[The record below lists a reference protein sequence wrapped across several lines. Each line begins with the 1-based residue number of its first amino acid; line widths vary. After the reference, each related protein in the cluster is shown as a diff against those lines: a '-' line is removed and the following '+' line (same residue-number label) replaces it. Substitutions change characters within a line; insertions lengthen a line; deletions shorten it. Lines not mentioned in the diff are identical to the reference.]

1 MIAAIQTES
10 NNAGDRPASW
20 SLARAVALLVVS
32 GCSGAVL
39 NSSDGDASIH
49 DGGAVDGAP
58 FMDARASDG
67 ARDTGADA
75 DHSDGHAGD
84 GGPPRPCNA
93 TQTPVENP
101 CVISDAYGVFV
112 APAASGGSDSTGNG
126 TRTRPYATLGT
137 GLAKAVAASKRIYA
151 CGASYPEALSVGAAL
166 DGVQA
171 YGGLECPIAAD
182 GGVAD
187 AGTVDSAT
195 GPWSYTGKAATVAPL
210 TEGLALD
217 VEGLT
222 KGAHFEDMVF
232 VAQAAD
238 PLHAGESSIAVMV
251 NASSG
256 VSFVRGGATAGDGS
270 TGATGAPPA
279 TNWCPTATQAGTGS
293 GGYPTGGSAG
303 VCVCPIFGSS
313 TGGVGG
319 NAAATVSSPGQP
331 GADGGGVPL
340 PTSIVPPYDGV
351 GAVGFLPGPP
361 EQGCG
366 RGDVGANGAAQA
378 GGPMGAVGTLSS
390 TGWQPALAGAG
401 SPGDPG
407 QGGGGGGGDLPAAG
421 GGGGGGAG
429 GCGGNG
435 GAGGGGGGASFAISI
450 VSSAVDLHAVTLL
463 TGSGGPGGSGAAG
476 ESGQRGALG
485 GGGAACGGGFGGAG
499 GGGSG
504 GGGGA
509 GGPSVGVV
517 WTGTPA
523 PAIDGLSAT
532 ATLMSLAGPST
543 FSGGSS
549 GMGGTGGAGAAAITS
564 SEEPG
569 SAGNPGSDGPA
580 GASAAA
586 QGF

>member
-1 MIAAIQTES
+1 M
-10 NNAGDRPASW
+10 
-20 SLARAVALLVVS
+20 LLLVA
-32 GCSGAVL
+32 GCSGEVV
-39 NSSDGDASIH
+39 SSINGDASTR
-49 DGGAVDGAP
+49 DGARS
-58 FMDARASDG
+58 AEAGASDG
-67 ARDTGADA
+67 PRDANADISQLDA
-75 DHSDGHAGD
+75 SGGD
-84 GGPPRPCNA
+84 AGPPGPCNA
-93 TQTPVENP
+93 ARTPVENP

-112 APAASGGSDSTGNG
+112 APAASGGSDSTGDG
-126 TRTRPYATLGT
+126 TRTRPFATLGT
-137 GLAKAVAASKRIYA
+137 GLTKAAAAIKRLYA
-151 CGASYPEALSVGAAL
+151 CGATYPEALSVGAAL
-166 DGVQA
+166 DGVQV
-171 YGGLECPIAAD
+171 YGGLECPVAAD

-210 TEGLALD
+210 TTGLALD
-217 VEGLT
+217 IESLT
-222 KGAHFEDMVF
+222 AGAHFEDMVF

-238 PLHAGESSIAVMV
+238 PSHAGESSIAVMV
-251 NASSG
+251 HASSG
-256 VSFVRGGATAGDGS
+256 VSFVRGGATAGKGS
-270 TGATGAPPA
+270 TGVAGAAPA
-279 TNWCPTATQAGTGS
+279 TNWCSTAMQQGTGS
-293 GGYPTGGSAG
+293 SGPPGGSGG

-319 NAAATVSSPGQP
+319 NASATVSSPAEA
-331 GADGGGVPL
+331 GADGGAAPL
-340 PTSIVPPYDGV
+340 PTPIVPPYDGA

-366 RGDVGANGAAQA
+366 RGDLGANGSAQA
-378 GGPMGAVGTLSS
+378 GGAMGAVGTLSS
-390 TGWQPALAGAG
+390 AGWQPALAGAA
-401 SPGDPG
+401 SPADPG

-450 VSSAVDLHAVTLL
+450 VSSAVDLRAVTLR
-463 TGSGGPGGSGAAG
+463 TGSGGPGGAGAAG
-476 ESGQRGALG
+476 EAGQRGALG
-485 GGGAACGGGFGGAG
+485 GGGAECGGGFGGAG

-509 GGPSVGVV
+509 GGPSVGAV
-517 WTGTPA
+517 WTGTTA
-523 PAIDGLSAT
+523 PTIDGLSAT

-549 GMGGTGGAGAAAITS
+549 SMGGVGGAGAAAITS

-569 SAGNPGSDGPA
+569 SAGNPGNDGPA
-580 GASAAA
+580 GASAAV